1 MAVEGGGIGAR
12 LRAGREKLGLTVL
25 QASERLHTDP
35 KILEALEGDDL
46 VALGAPVY
54 ARGHLRH
61 YAELVGE
68 SYSELNEI
76 YSAATGPAQ
85 PDLTRIVKAPAPEH
99 SSKLLVPA
107 VLALSVF
114 AVAGAVWWLLSL
126 SGKRPTASPMT
137 LEAPAGGSPDAG
149 NADAAGSAA
158 SSAVGAG
165 SHTGTGS
172 AGGGGSGSGTSS
184 GTGTGSGS
192 AQPRTA
198 ASGVRL
204 TPAPGTRLASASP
217 VASTA
222 AGSANSG
229 AAGASAALGAPGAAT
244 PPAPAS
250 PGEVPARS
258 GREAQVTLHYSADS
272 WTEVYDASGARLFY
286 DVGSANSVRTLK
298 GTAPL
303 RIVVANAA
311 GVAVEVNGRS
321 APIDKMSHADGSAQF
336 IVSRSGRVTRAPS
349 TADGG

>member
-1 MAVEGGGIGAR
+1 VEAGGIGAR

-25 QASERLHTDP
+25 QAAERVHTDP
-35 KILEALEGDDL
+35 NILEALESDDL
-46 VALGAPVY
+46 AALGAPVF

-68 SYSELNEI
+68 SYPELNEI
-76 YSAATGPAQ
+76 YSSATGSPQ
-85 PDLTRIVKAPAPEH
+85 PDLTRIVKASAAEH
-99 SSKLLVPA
+99 SSKLLVPS

-126 SGKRPTASPMT
+126 SGKHPSAAPMT
-137 LEAPAGGSPDAG
+137 LEAPAATAATDSSDGS
-149 NADAAGSAA
+149 AGSEA
-158 SSAVGAG
+158 SSAAGPGA
-165 SHTGTGS
+165 S
-172 AGGGGSGSGTSS
+172 A
-184 GTGTGSGS
+184 
-192 AQPRTA
+192 AVNQPRTA

-204 TPAPGTRLASASP
+204 TPAPGTRLASAAP
-217 VASTA
+217 A
-222 AGSANSG
+222 APAAASANS
-229 AAGASAALGAPGAAT
+229 
-244 PPAPAS
+244 PAPSAGTAAAAAS
-250 PGEVPARS
+250 PGETPARS

-303 RIVVANAA
+303 RIVLANAA

>member
-25 QASERLHTDP
+25 QAAERLHTDP

-46 VALGAPVY
+46 ATLGAPVY

-68 SYSELNEI
+68 SYGELNEI
-76 YSAATGPAQ
+76 YCAATGPVQ

-99 SSKLLVPA
+99 SNKLLVPA

-126 SGKRPTASPMT
+126 TGKHPAASPMT
-137 LEAPAGGSPDAG
+137 LEAPAGELADSG
-149 NADAAGSAA
+149 NAGTGGAGLAGSAGSAA
-158 SSAVGAG
+158 APGSGPGAG
-165 SHTGTGS
+165 SGTGIG
-172 AGGGGSGSGTSS
+172 AN
-184 GTGTGSGS
+184 
-192 AQPRTA
+192 QPRTA

-204 TPAPGTRLASASP
+204 TPAPGTRLASAAP
-217 VASTA
+217 GAPTA
-222 AGSANSG
+222 AGAANP
-229 AAGASAALGAPGAAT
+229 AVPGAAT

-336 IVSRSGRVTRAPS
+336 IVSRSGRVSRAPS